1 LDTAHMISHPPCYI
15 TRPPPPP
22 HYTLSLH
29 DALPISDAGV
39 NPLPPTCTVTAPVPA
54 TTLAGVRLVSTGTA
68 GMSATVSVALCA
80 ITIPSFT
87 HRYTYV
93 PTGTDRKSTRLNSSH
108 GSISYAVFC
117 LKNNIPVNHRQ
128 PTQPFAPL

>member
-1 LDTAHMISHPPCYI
+1 MLRSLADTYVVGRAVPLTCP
-15 TRPPPPP
+15 T
-22 HYTLSLH
+22 
-29 DALPISDAGV
+29 DAGV

-93 PTGTDRKSTRLNSSH
+93 PTGTGPIPARGNVTVPLVTVFTWALNVCVPVTHCQST
-108 GSISYAVFC
+108 
-117 LKNNIPVNHRQ
+117 
-128 PTQPFAPL
+128 